1 MAKKRLNIRHIED
14 AFLTCKKHRDAVSHA
29 KMDIGLSQQIDH
41 YLLRAMVMLMVSQA
55 EIVLEAMFCKK
66 ADITGIEEFRCL
78 MASVMDKTFRS
89 PDMSKI
95 VGKLNCLSKVRGG
108 RLTAELKKRPEVSAQ
123 WESLMTA
130 RHAIVHRTNGGAVTL
145 NWNELDKCYES
156 YLEVLGLVSNALDLT
171 KKEIDEILLAP

>member
-1 MAKKRLNIRHIED
+1 
-14 AFLTCKKHRDAVSHA
+14 
-29 KMDIGLSQQIDH
+29 MDIGLSQQIDH